1 MDDQNRNLILAT
13 ALSMVVILIWFVL
26 FPPPEVP
33 EDPNA
38 LPPTASQ
45 PADTGSGE
53 DIALTP
59 PAAGTDAATTALTET
74 EMTEVALDEA
84 ARIDIETPE
93 LIGSISLRGGRIDD
107 LSLREYNETLEDDS
121 PIVRLLAP
129 TGGAEP
135 YYALYGWAPA
145 GELSFD
151 DVPGADTPW
160 QLESGE
166 TLRVG
171 SPVTL
176 AWDNGNGLVFRRTI
190 SVDENFMF
198 SVTQN
203 VENTS
208 GANVRL
214 APYGIVARHG
224 LPDDLQNFFILHEG
238 VVRKV
243 DGQLDEISYDNVTEL
258 DFIERER
265 AQAEVASVEENGW
278 IGFTDKYWMTTLI
291 PGDGQPFT
299 SVTRYVA
306 SADIYQTEAR
316 LPVMSVAPGGTSEV
330 TTRLFAGAKEWETIR
345 DYQDEAGIDRFVDSI
360 DWGWFYFL
368 TKPMFWLLHTLNVA
382 IGNMGLAIIAL
393 TLIVKAAL
401 FPLAYKS
408 YASMARMRELQP
420 EMEKIKERAGDDRQ
434 KMQQLMMELYKKEKV
449 NPASGCLPILLQ
461 IPIFFSLY
469 KVIFVTLELRHAPFF
484 GWLNDLSAPDS
495 SSIINLFGLLPYAAP
510 DPQSILSLIFIGIL
524 PILLGISMW
533 LQQKLN
539 PQPTDPTQAAIFAW
553 LPWVFMF
560 MLGGFASG
568 LLVYWIANNMI
579 TFAQQYIIMKR
590 HGYTPDLFGNIRS
603 TFQRKKP
610 DAK

>member
-13 ALSMVVILIWFVL
+13 ALSMVVILVWFVL

-33 EDPNA
+33 VDPNA
-38 LPPTASQ
+38 PQTETAQ
-45 PADTGSGE
+45 PAETGTGE
-53 DIALTP
+53 NIALTP
-59 PAAGTDAATTALTET
+59 PAAGTGTTAAAVTDT

-84 ARIDIETPE
+84 ARIAIETAE
-93 LIGSISLRGGRIDD
+93 LTGSISLRGGRIDD
-107 LSLREYNETLEDDS
+107 LSLREYNETLEEDS

-145 GELSFD
+145 GELDFD
-151 DVPGADTPW
+151 QVPGADTPW

-166 TLRVG
+166 TLGVG
-171 SPVTL
+171 TPVTL
-176 AWDNGNGLVFRRTI
+176 VWDNGNGLIFRRTI
-190 SVDENFMF
+190 AVDDAFMF
-198 SVTQN
+198 SVTQT

-208 GANVRL
+208 DVEVRL

-243 DGQLDEISYDNVTEL
+243 DGQLDEISYDNVTDL
-258 DFIERER
+258 DFVERER
-265 AQAEVASVEENGW
+265 AQAEVVQVEESGW
-278 IGFTDKYWMTTLI
+278 IGFTEKYWMTTLI

-316 LPVMSVAPGGTSEV
+316 LPVISVAPGATGEV
-330 TTRLFAGAKEWETIR
+330 TTQLFAGAKEWETIR
-345 DYQDEAGIDRFVDSI
+345 DYQDAGGIDRFIDSI

-368 TKPMFWLLHTLNVA
+368 TKPMFWLLHNLNVL
-382 IGNMGLAIIAL
+382 IQNMGLAIIAL
-393 TLIVKAAL
+393 TIIVKAVL

-484 GWLNDLSAPDS
+484 GWLNDLSAPDP
-495 SSIINLFGLLPYAAP
+495 SSIINLFGLLPIAAP
-510 DPQSILSLIFIGIL
+510 DPQSILSLVFIGIL

-603 TFQRKKP
+603 SFRRKKP